1 MPWPWRQWQHNMA
14 QHEISIRENTKSV
27 ALDRYAGEW
36 VAFIDGK
43 VIAHQGS
50 LWKLMEETKRLLG
63 SSRKPSVL
71 LVPKIDDG
79 PYVG

>member
-1 MPWPWRQWQHNMA
+1 MTK
-14 QHEISIRENTKSV
+14 HEISIREQAESV

-71 LVPKIDDG
+71 LVPKTSEG
-79 PYVG
+79 SYVG